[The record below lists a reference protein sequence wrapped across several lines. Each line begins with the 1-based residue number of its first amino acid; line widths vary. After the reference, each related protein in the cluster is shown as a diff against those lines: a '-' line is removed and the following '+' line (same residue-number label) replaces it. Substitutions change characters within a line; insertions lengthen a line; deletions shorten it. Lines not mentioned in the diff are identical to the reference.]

1 MKKVYSIFLALFV
14 VLAAT
19 AFVQSLNSNSPRN
32 SLVTNALQQRGIN
45 SSEIKSINQVN
56 FKNLPNEVNINN
68 IDKTNLA
75 LYQVNISGKGPVYV
89 ITASDQ
95 LFKNVIKRYSQKMFL
110 TYGFSGEL
118 ASSSYLNTAAGV
130 PTSLT
135 QGYTMPRE
143 GSITALT
150 TNLNII
156 SKQST
161 KPIEI
166 IIYKNGKEFGFR
178 NTFNSNQTGA
188 QSDYDTVSKK
198 TINFN
203 KGDVL
208 SIKVIVPTNTKVQDI
223 TTLLEVQT
231 N

>member
-1 MKKVYSIFLALFV
+1 MKKTYSIFLALFV

-19 AFVQSLNSNSPRN
+19 AFVQSLSSNSPIN
-32 SLVTNALQQRGIN
+32 SLVTNALQKRGIN
-45 SSEIKSINQVN
+45 SSDITSINKVN
-56 FKNLPNEVNINN
+56 FTNLPNEVNINN

-75 LYQVNISGKGPVYV
+75 LYKVNLSGKGPVYV

-95 LFKNVIKRYSQKMFL
+95 LFKNTIKRYSQKMLL
-110 TYGFSGEL
+110 TYGVAGEI
-118 ASSSYLNTAAGV
+118 ASSSYLKTAAGV

-135 QGYTMPRE
+135 QGYVMPRD

-166 IIYKNGKEFGFR
+166 IIYKNGKEVGFR
-178 NTFNSNQTGA
+178 NTFNSNQTGV
-188 QSDYDTVSKK
+188 QNDYDTISQK

-208 SIKVIVPTNTKVQDI
+208 SIKVLVPTNIKVQDI

>member
-19 AFVQSLNSNSPRN
+19 AFVQSLSSNSPIN
-32 SLVTNALQQRGIN
+32 SLVTNALQKRGIN
-45 SSEIKSINQVN
+45 SSDITSINKVN
-56 FKNLPNEVNINN
+56 FTNLPNEVNINN

-75 LYQVNISGKGPVYV
+75 LYKVNLSGKGPVYV

-95 LFKNVIKRYSQKMFL
+95 LFKNTIKRYSQKMLL
-110 TYGFSGEL
+110 TYGIAGEIT
-118 ASSSYLNTAAGV
+118 SSLYLKTAAGV
-130 PTSLT
+130 PTGLN
-135 QGYTMPRE
+135 QGYVMPRD
-143 GSITALT
+143 GSITAIT
-150 TNLNII
+150 TNLNVI
-156 SKQST
+156 SKENT
-161 KPIEI
+161 EPIEI
-166 IIYKNGKEFGFR
+166 IIYKNGKEVGFR
-178 NTFNSNQTGA
+178 NTFNSNQTGI
-188 QSDYDTVSKK
+188 QNDYDTISQK

-208 SIKVIVPTNTKVQDI
+208 SIKALVPTNIKVQDI